1 MNEYL
6 IGIGLMVAG
15 AVLFFFDHAQSK
27 RRSVHASGGS
37 VAVGGNNSG
46 TITNTN
52 VNQASKVHGAGGHG
66 IVTVLAI
73 VVELLGIAVTIW
85 HAMHLDAK

>member
-6 IGIGLMVAG
+6 IGIGLMIAG
-15 AVLFFFDHAQSK
+15 AVLFFFGRAQSK
-27 RRSVHASGGS
+27 RTSVHASSGS

-52 VNQASKVHGAGGHG
+52 ISQTNKLHSAGGHG
-66 IVTVLAI
+66 ITVLAI
-73 VVELLGIAVTIW
+73 VVELAGIAVTIW
-85 HAMHLDAK
+85 HVMHLDAK